1 MPPVA
6 QDSSAAPAAAPA
18 GRQVKLLLAGA
29 AAVAA
34 ALLTPSA
41 AAAAGGRR
49 AGEAFV
55 QAAPAAEGLLG
66 RPDALPIAWKSQL
79 FSAPA
84 TSAPPP
90 PAAASGLRLFAAA
103 ACAVATA
110 AAARARIAL
119 RAKGKPTTTSGIR
132 VRKPKC
138 NSLRHTSIA
147 TFEEL
152 TTSKRYEP
160 LVFMFRRRFA
170 VQRGGH
176 ITMASRTRRQSGH
189 KYRDFSL
196 HARMYRVIDWGR
208 KKRGIFGTI
217 ETIEYDPYRNARICL
232 VNYED
237 GEKRYILHAVGFFV
251 GQQVI
256 ADEEAPI
263 YVGNAMPLDKIPVGT
278 QVHNIEMHPC
288 RTKGGRLARAA
299 GTSAIVLAKD
309 EKWVTVKLPSSEV
322 RLLKKECWAT
332 IGKVG
337 RPEAQ
342 LIKLG
347 KAGKRRQLGWTPHI
361 RGTAKNAVDHPHGGG
376 EGRSPI
382 GHKFQKT
389 PFGKCA
395 IGLKTRS
402 PRKPSTKLILIR
414 RKKKSGRA

>member
-1 MPPVA
+1 MPR
-6 QDSSAAPAAAPA
+6 SAPGAADLMAAPA
-18 GRQVKLLLAGA
+18 GRPGTLLLAGA
-29 AAVAA
+29 AAAAA
-34 ALLTPSA
+34 ALLSPSVVA
-41 AAAAGGRR
+41 ATGGQR
-49 AGEAFV
+49 AGEAFLNAV
-55 QAAPAAEGLLG
+55 PVSGGLIGQPDTLSPTWRSQPPAAPAA
-66 RPDALPIAWKSQL
+66 
-79 FSAPA
+79 
-84 TSAPPP
+84 SAPPP
-90 PAAASGLRLFAAA
+90 PSAVGGLRLFAAA
-103 ACAVATA
+103 ACAA
-110 AAARARIAL
+110 AAAAAVRARVVL